1 MAKASFDSNSN
12 PIFVGPSTNV
22 IVATAKLA
30 ISGTRKHKVLVIGE
44 FSAEGSFA
52 NGFIA
57 GDVQVDGNT
66 FLNTQV
72 NNLNGTIGTIVT
84 VSGIV
89 TVSPANHTF
98 DLRAYTNASSLSVH
112 HRALSVVDLN

>member
-30 ISGTRKHKVLVIGE
+30 ISGTRTHKVLVIGE
-44 FSAEGSFA
+44 FSTEGSLA
-52 NGFIA
+52 NGYIV
-57 GDVQVDGNT
+57 GDVQSEGNT
-66 FLNTQV
+66 LLNTQV

-84 VSGIV
+84 VTGIV
-89 TVSPANHTF
+89 TVSPGNHAF
-98 DLRAYTNASSLSVH
+98 DLRAYTNATSRSVH
-112 HRALSVVDLN
+112 HPALSAVDLN